1 MTEEAAIAVI
11 DMYPTLLS
19 LARAYALLVSAD
31 VREVI
36 HMHIVN
42 IILHDFTRMAALS
55 GVKHVNNP

>member
-1 MTEEAAIAVI
+1 MQVPQVTDEAAIAVI

-42 IILHDFTRMAALS
+42 IILHHLQKWQLS
-55 GVKHVNNP
+55 PE